1 MEEGLEKL
9 KSTSAQVDDLK
20 DKLAAQE
27 VELKQKNKDAD
38 QLIEKV
44 GVEQEKVGKEK
55 AIADAEEKKV
65 AKINEDVSKKA
76 KDCERD
82 LAKAEPALK
91 AAGEALNTLNKANL
105 TELKSF
111 GKPPPIVVNVVVA
124 VMVLSCQ
131 PTKIPKDRNW
141 LTGKNFMG
149 KVDQFLDSL
158 INFDKENINDANL
171 KAVRPYLND
180 PEFVP
185 DNVRDKSLAAAGLC
199 SWAVNIVRFYEVFCD
214 VEPKR
219 KALATANAE
228 LAAAQDKLSKIKVK
242 IREYHPKFRMILQ
255 TKLANPHYKPEM
267 QAQATLINFTVTRD
281 GLEDQLL
288 AEVVAT
294 ERPDLERTKAEL
306 TRQQNEFKIKLK
318 ELEDNL
324 LSRLSSAGGNFLGDT
339 ALVENLETTKKTA
352 QEIEAKVAEA
362 KITEKKINEAR
373 EHYRQAATRASL
385 LYFILNDLCK
395 INPLYQF
402 SLKVKQLHM

>member
-1 MEEGLEKL
+1 MERMEEGLEKL

-27 VELKQKNKDAD
+27 VELKQKNEDAD

-111 GKPPPIVVNVVVA
+111 GKPPPIVVNVVAA

-158 INFDKENINDANL
+158 VNFDKENINDANL

-185 DNVRDKSLAAAGLC
+185 DNVRNKSLAAAGLC

-228 LAAAQDKLSKIKVK
+228 LAAAQDKLSKIKAK
-242 IREYHPKFRMILQ
+242 IKELDDN
-255 TKLANPHYKPEM
+255 L
-267 QAQATLINFTVTRD
+267 
-281 GLEDQLL
+281 
-288 AEVVAT
+288 
-294 ERPDLERTKAEL
+294 AEL
-306 TRQQNEFKIKLK
+306 TAEFEKATSAKLK
-318 ELEDNL
+318 CQRE
-324 LSRLSSAGGNFLGDT
+324 
-339 ALVENLETTKKTA
+339 
-352 QEIEAKVAEA
+352 AEA
-362 KITEKKINEAR
+362 TQLTISLANRLVGGLASEKVRWGESVTRMKIEEKTLAGDVLMTASYLSYVGCFSRN
-373 EHYRQAATRASL
+373 YRVELIIEKWMPFLKSLQVCEIRAAT
-385 LYFILNDLCK
+385 YCMVNH
-395 INPLYQF
+395 F
-402 SLKVKQLHM
+402 SVP